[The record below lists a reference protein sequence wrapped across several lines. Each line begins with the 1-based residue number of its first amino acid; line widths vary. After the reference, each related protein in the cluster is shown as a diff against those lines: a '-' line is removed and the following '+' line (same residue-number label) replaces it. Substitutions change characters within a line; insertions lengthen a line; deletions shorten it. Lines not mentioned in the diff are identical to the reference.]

1 MIHRVYKKKMTK
13 KKKKNDDKVFFFF
26 PITVGKDED
35 KPHKPQGGYGNLILI
50 SVERKSV
57 RFPHHM
63 GRLHHIYP
71 LFYQCCFFH
80 DPI

>member
-13 KKKKNDDKVFFFF
+13 KKKRMTTNFFFF

-35 KPHKPQGGYGNLILI
+35 KPHKPQGRYGNLILS

>member
-13 KKKKNDDKVFFFF
+13 KKKRMTTKFFFFF

-71 LFYQCCFFH
+71 LS
-80 DPI
+80 